1 MIPEEESSV
10 KLLSHLFPE
19 CSAEELRDIDQAL
32 GRYVAIALRVF
43 DDLESRGALTEREE
57 GRSMET
63 QRSNITSELHET
75 S

>member
-1 MIPEEESSV
+1 MIPEEESAI
-10 KLLSHLFPE
+10 KLLAHLFPE

-32 GRYVAIALRVF
+32 GRYAAIALRVF
-43 DDLESRGALTEREE
+43 DELESRGALTEREE

-63 QRSNITSELHET
+63 QRSNITNKFHEN